1 MGKAGVCVCVC
12 GYVCKRDREGE
23 THAESEPD
31 TQRDRNMER
40 KEDNGVRTLAL
51 PLTGCHSASWW
62 VTLLICAMR
71 TAQPLLRR
79 VDVRIK

>member
-1 MGKAGVCVCVC
+1 MCVVMCV
-12 GYVCKRDREGE
+12 RETE
-23 THAESEPD
+23 RERHTQSEPD